1 MLLDFRSISI
11 ITLFFSLL
19 SAHGAAQDSQLF
31 PRPPEL
37 EPAVRFWTRVY
48 TEVDTQSG
56 FLHDARNLAVVYDRM
71 PLDRRQIENRRNQI
85 QTDLRV
91 LAGGKRSGLSEG
103 QRQILSLWPED
114 VSNDVLREAVDNVR
128 FQLGQSDRFLGG
140 LRRSGAYRQHIDAVI
155 REKGLPAELAV
166 LPHVESSFNPNA
178 YSSAAAAGMWQFG
191 RATGQRFMRIDH
203 IVDERMDPYIASN
216 AAMSL
221 LEYNHSVLGTW
232 PLALTAYNHG
242 AGGIARAVRE
252 TGTTDI
258 ETIVA
263 NYRGRAFGFA
273 SRNFYA
279 QFLAVL
285 DVENRA
291 SDYFGDVNFDPAPV
305 FRTVVTDAF
314 IDAEIFARSV
324 GISLE
329 QLQADN
335 RALRPAVWEG
345 NKRIPRGFP
354 VKLREG
360 VVAEENVL
368 ALISDDYKFAVQTP
382 DVAYVVERGDSLS
395 VIARRFNTTVGR
407 LVALNQ
413 LRSRNRIQIGQ
424 RLLLPQDNAVADQT
438 LGELA
443 AQDGQY
449 TVRRGDTISV
459 IASRFGVSEQQVLSL
474 NGIADR
480 NRIYPGQNLQLPGFE
495 DQSRATAAN
504 EPDRPPEPESER
516 AAAEGLAQ
524 VTEEEIP
531 VASRNPEAEADTIS
545 AVPAL
550 EPVMDLALA
559 EELLPPAAVLP
570 DNAALDSEVT
580 AADEIAEAIDPAV
593 DVAEANQQLVEDL
606 SADPSDYSVSRD
618 NTIEIQASETLGH
631 YADWL
636 GIRAW
641 DIRRLNNMAFRDPVI
656 IGNRLR
662 LDFSKV
668 NIAEFERARREFHS
682 TLQQEF
688 FASYRIQNVETYE
701 VRRGDNISTI
711 ARRRYSSPIW
721 LVRQYNP
728 ELDFNRIQI
737 GQPIVFPLL
746 ERVD

>member
-1 MLLDFRSISI
+1 MFLHFRSISI
-11 ITLFFSLL
+11 ISLL
-19 SAHGAAQDSQLF
+19 FTLLPAYSVAQNTQLF

-48 TEVDTQSG
+48 TEVDTKSG
-56 FLHDARNLAVVYDRM
+56 LLHDARNLAVVYART
-71 PLDRRQIENRRNQI
+71 PRDRRQIENRRDQI
-85 QTDLRV
+85 QMDLRV
-91 LAGGKRSGLSEG
+91 LAGGRRSGLSDG
-103 QRQILSLWPED
+103 QREILSLWPEG
-114 VSNDVLREAVDNVR
+114 VSNEVLSEAVDNVR

-155 REKGLPAELAV
+155 REKGLPEELAA

-258 ETIVA
+258 ETIVS

-285 DVENRA
+285 DVEKNA
-291 SDYFGDVNFDPAPV
+291 FDYFGDVNFDPAPV

-354 VKLREG
+354 VKLRES
-360 VVAEENVL
+360 VTEEENVL

-424 RLLLPQDNAVADQT
+424 RLLLPQDNVVADQT

-443 AQDGQY
+443 AQGGQY

-495 DQSRATAAN
+495 VQSRSPDAN
-504 EPDRPPEPESER
+504 GPDRPAAPEGEQAAPEELAR
-516 AAAEGLAQ
+516 AA
-524 VTEEEIP
+524 EEEVL
-531 VASRNPEAEADTIS
+531 VATRSPQAQPDS
-545 AVPAL
+545 DGAVPAP

-570 DNAALDSEVT
+570 DNAELDTEVT
-580 AADEIAEAIDPAV
+580 AADEIAEAIDPV
-593 DVAEANQQLVEDL
+593 IDVVEANQRLADDL
-606 SADPSDYSVSRD
+606 SADPSDYSVRKD

-662 LDFSKV
+662 LDVSV
-668 NIAEFERARREFHS
+668 MNIAEFERARREFHS

-701 VRRGDNISTI
+701 VRRGDNISTV
-711 ARRRYSSPIW
+711 ARDRYSSPIW

-737 GQPIVFPLL
+737 GQLIVFPLL
-746 ERVD
+746 ERVN

>member
-504 EPDRPPEPESER
+504 EPDRPPEPESEG

-531 VASRNPEAEADTIS
+531 VASRNPEAEAGTIS

-550 EPVMDLALA
+550 EPVMDLALG
-559 EELLPPAAVLP
+559 
-570 DNAALDSEVT
+570 SEVT
-580 AADEIAEAIDPAV
+580 AADEIAEAIDPVV

-641 DIRRLNNMAFRDPVI
+641 DIRRLNNMAFGDPVI

>member
-56 FLHDARNLAVVYDRM
+56 LLHDARNLAVVYDRM

-438 LGELA
+438 LAELA

-531 VASRNPEAEADTIS
+531 VASRNPEAEADTLS

-550 EPVMDLALA
+550 EPVMDLALV

-721 LVRQYNP
+721 LVSQYNP

>member
-11 ITLFFSLL
+11 ISLFFSLL
-19 SAHGAAQDSQLF
+19 SAQGAAQDSQLF

-114 VSNDVLREAVDNVR
+114 VSNEVLREAVNNVR

-155 REKGLPAELAV
+155 REKGVPAELAV

-345 NKRIPRGFP
+345 NKRIPKGFP
-354 VKLREG
+354 VKLRED

-424 RLLLPQDNAVADQT
+424 RLLLPQDNVVADQT
-438 LGELA
+438 LGEWA

-504 EPDRPPEPESER
+504 EPDRPPEPESGR
-516 AAAEGLAQ
+516 APAEGLAQ
-524 VTEEEIP
+524 VAEEEIP
-531 VASRNPEAEADTIS
+531 VVSRNPETEATTVS

-550 EPVMDLALA
+550 EPVMNRALV

-593 DVAEANQQLVEDL
+593 DVARANQQLVEDL

>member
-103 QRQILSLWPED
+103 QRHILSLWPED

-354 VKLREG
+354 IKLREG

-550 EPVMDLALA
+550 EPVMDLALV

>member
-495 DQSRATAAN
+495 DQSRAAAAH

-550 EPVMDLALA
+550 EPVMDLALV

>member
-37 EPAVRFWTRVY
+37 EPAVRFWTRIY

-56 FLHDARNLAVVYDRM
+56 LLHDARNLTVVYDRM

-114 VSNDVLREAVDNVR
+114 VSNEVLREAVDNVR

-155 REKGLPAELAV
+155 RQKGLPAELAV

-495 DQSRATAAN
+495 DHSRATAAN
-504 EPDRPPEPESER
+504 ESDRSPEPESER
-516 AAAEGLAQ
+516 EAAEGLAQ

-531 VASRNPEAEADTIS
+531 MASRNPEVEADTIS

-550 EPVMDLALA
+550 GPVMDLALV

>member
-504 EPDRPPEPESER
+504 ELDRPPEPESER

-550 EPVMDLALA
+550 EPVMDQALV

>member
-19 SAHGAAQDSQLF
+19 SAHGAAEDSQLF

-550 EPVMDLALA
+550 EPVMDLALV

>member
-91 LAGGKRSGLSEG
+91 LASGKRSGLSEG

-438 LGELA
+438 LAELA

-495 DQSRATAAN
+495 DQSRAAAAN

-531 VASRNPEAEADTIS
+531 VASRNPEAEADTLS

-550 EPVMDLALA
+550 EPVMDLALV

-701 VRRGDNISTI
+701 VRSGDNISTI